1 MSIADDDTL
10 RGLVNSRVMSKEADS
25 ILKAAHKAVRHTA
38 KKIKAFREWIT
49 WLFAFGLVGLGMQ
62 ITVGAMRQAGGQ
74 PAVIGG
80 IVGFTKAILSLVVVL
95 LIVRETI

>member
-1 MSIADDDTL
+1 L
-10 RGLVNSRVMSKEADS
+10 RGVVNSKVLSKGAS
-25 ILKAAHKAVRHTA
+25 HILKDAHKAVRHTA

-62 ITVGAMRQAGGQ
+62 ITVKAMRQAGGQ

-80 IVGFTKAILSLVVVL
+80 VVGLLKAVLSLIVVL
-95 LIVRETI
+95 MLVSETI

>member
-1 MSIADDDTL
+1 
-10 RGLVNSRVMSKEADS
+10 
-25 ILKAAHKAVRHTA
+25 VRHTA

-62 ITVGAMRQAGGQ
+62 ITVGSMRQAGGQ

-80 IVGFTKAILSLVVVL
+80 IVGFIKAAASLVVVMM
-95 LIVRETI
+95 LISETV

>member
-1 MSIADDDTL
+1 VLSGDA
-10 RGLVNSRVMSKEADS
+10 NK
-25 ILKAAHKAVRHTA
+25 ILKKAHGAVYHTA
-38 KKIKAFREWIT
+38 KMIRSFRKWIT

-80 IVGFTKAILSLVVVL
+80 IVGFTKAVLSLVVVL
-95 LIVRETI
+95 LLVSDKI